1 MHTTW
6 FVLENGQPANPDDC
20 APDASG
26 RLVHKSGVAVAM
38 RGDVPRSRGMSPED
52 LQAAGANR
60 ELKPAASGKG
70 YRTRAAKAE

>member
-6 FVLENGQPANPDDC
+6 YVLENGQPANPDDC

-26 RLVHKSGVAVAM
+26 RLVHKSGTPVAM
-38 RGDVPRSRGMSPED
+38 RGDVPSSRAMSADD

-60 ELKPAASGKG
+60 ELKPAATGRG
-70 YRTRAAKAE
+70 YRTRAAKAD